1 MDCLADN
8 SFVPEIEGVSD
19 DDVPDNIQAD
29 VLKVI
34 RLQNS
39 ASVAINY
46 FVTVLNNY

>member
-8 SFVPEIEGVSD
+8 SFVPEIERVSD

-39 ASVAINY
+39 ASVTINY